1 MAQIVDQVN
10 NGADVPYSVY
20 GLQYAFIVCS
30 IIPVIVIYPSLQ
42 KYFAAGV
49 NVGGV
54 KE

>member
-1 MAQIVDQVN
+1 M
-10 NGADVPYSVY
+10 
-20 GLQYAFIVCS
+20 S
-30 IIPVIVIYPSLQ
+30 IIPIIVIYPKLQ